1 MLVFSDVRKSYRNL
15 EVLKGLTLSVPR
27 GSLFGLMGQNGA
39 GKTTLLR
46 IAAGLLAP
54 DSGELLVGGIDVRQR
69 PEEAKRL
76 IGFVP
81 DGFGAYDNMSVL
93 EYMSF
98 FASCFGL
105 GGRNARLR
113 NEELLRRVGL
123 FERRDSL
130 VTELSKGM
138 QQRLSLARA
147 LIHDPELLVLDEP
160 TSGLDPLAR
169 GELLDMLSE
178 FMTSER
184 HSVLFSTH
192 ITSDLDRIADMVTI
206 LDAGRVIAS
215 GSRDD
220 LLEMWVMVRGGVA
233 DLTDD
238 LSSRVRGLRRHSVGW
253 EGLLPAADLG
263 LCGPGVVAEAPSIE
277 ELLVHLAKEY
287 KDA

>member
-1 MLVFSDVRKSYRNL
+1 MNDDSPLKLQGITKNYKEFHLGPIDL
-15 EVLKGLTLSVPR
+15 EVPR
-27 GSLFGLMGQNGA
+27 GYVMGLVGANGA
-39 GKTTLLR
+39 GKTTAIK
-46 IAAGLLAP
+46 IALGAVLPGNGVVRLIDKSRVGVVLDQPPWPSSWRVRDIAK
-54 DSGELLVGGIDVRQR
+54 LVGPFYPDWNQR
-69 PEEAKRL
+69 V
-76 IGFVP
+76 F
-81 DGFGAYDNMSVL
+81 
-93 EYMSF
+93 
-98 FASCFGL
+98 
-105 GGRNARLR
+105 
-113 NEELLRRVGL
+113 EELCGWAGVSWRLKVKEFSR
-123 FERRDSL
+123 
-130 VTELSKGM
+130 GM
-138 QQRLSLARA
+138 GMKMQLAVA
-147 LIHDPELLVLDEP
+147 LAHEAELLVLDEP

>member
-1 MLVFSDVRKSYRNL
+1 MNDDSPLKLQGITKNYQEFHLGPIDL
-15 EVLKGLTLSVPR
+15 EVPR
-27 GSLFGLMGQNGA
+27 GYVMGLVGANGA
-39 GKTTLLR
+39 GKTTAIK
-46 IAAGLLAP
+46 IALGAVLPGNGVVRLIDKSRVGVVLDQPPWPSSWRVRDIAK
-54 DSGELLVGGIDVRQR
+54 LVGPFYPDWNQR
-69 PEEAKRL
+69 V
-76 IGFVP
+76 F
-81 DGFGAYDNMSVL
+81 
-93 EYMSF
+93 
-98 FASCFGL
+98 
-105 GGRNARLR
+105 
-113 NEELLRRVGL
+113 EELCGWAGVSWRLKVKEFSR
-123 FERRDSL
+123 
-130 VTELSKGM
+130 GM
-138 QQRLSLARA
+138 GMKMQLAVA
-147 LIHDPELLVLDEP
+147 LAHEAELLVLDEP

-215 GSRDD
+215 GSRED
-220 LLEMWVMVRGGVA
+220 LLETWVMVRGGVA
-233 DLTDD
+233 DLTDG

>member
-1 MLVFSDVRKSYRNL
+1 MNDDSPLKLQGITKNYQEFHLGPIDL
-15 EVLKGLTLSVPR
+15 EVPR
-27 GSLFGLMGQNGA
+27 GYVMGLVGANGA
-39 GKTTLLR
+39 GKTTAIK
-46 IAAGLLAP
+46 IALGAVLPGNGVVRLIDKSRVGVVLDQPPWPSSWRVRDIAK
-54 DSGELLVGGIDVRQR
+54 LVGPFYPDWNQR
-69 PEEAKRL
+69 V
-76 IGFVP
+76 F
-81 DGFGAYDNMSVL
+81 
-93 EYMSF
+93 
-98 FASCFGL
+98 
-105 GGRNARLR
+105 
-113 NEELLRRVGL
+113 EELCGWAGVSWRLKVKEFSR
-123 FERRDSL
+123 
-130 VTELSKGM
+130 GM
-138 QQRLSLARA
+138 GMKMQLAVA
-147 LIHDPELLVLDEP
+147 LAHEAELLVLDEP

-263 LCGPGVVAEAPSIE
+263 LCGPGVVAETPSIE
-277 ELLVHLAKEY
+277 ELLVHLAKER

>member
-1 MLVFSDVRKSYRNL
+1 MNDDSPLKLQGITKNYKEFHLGPIDL
-15 EVLKGLTLSVPR
+15 EVPR
-27 GSLFGLMGQNGA
+27 GYVMGLVGANGA
-39 GKTTLLR
+39 GKTTAIK
-46 IAAGLLAP
+46 IALGAVLPGNGVVRLIDKSRVGVVLDQPPWPSSWRVRDIAK
-54 DSGELLVGGIDVRQR
+54 LVGPFYPDWNQR
-69 PEEAKRL
+69 V
-76 IGFVP
+76 F
-81 DGFGAYDNMSVL
+81 
-93 EYMSF
+93 
-98 FASCFGL
+98 
-105 GGRNARLR
+105 
-113 NEELLRRVGL
+113 EELCGWAGVSWRLKVKEFSR
-123 FERRDSL
+123 
-130 VTELSKGM
+130 GM
-138 QQRLSLARA
+138 GMKMQIAVALAHEA
-147 LIHDPELLVLDEP
+147 ELLVLDEP

>member
-1 MLVFSDVRKSYRNL
+1 MNDDSPLKLQGITKNYKEFHLGPIDL
-15 EVLKGLTLSVPR
+15 EVPR
-27 GSLFGLMGQNGA
+27 GYVMGLVGANGA
-39 GKTTLLR
+39 GKTTTIKIALGAVLPGNGAAHLIDKSRVGVVLDRPYWPSSWRVRDISRLL
-46 IAAGLLAP
+46 GPFYP
-54 DSGELLVGGIDVRQR
+54 DWNQR
-69 PEEAKRL
+69 V
-76 IGFVP
+76 F
-81 DGFGAYDNMSVL
+81 
-93 EYMSF
+93 
-98 FASCFGL
+98 
-105 GGRNARLR
+105 
-113 NEELLRRVGL
+113 EELCEWAGV
-123 FERRDSL
+123 S
-130 VTELSKGM
+130 
-138 QQRLSLARA
+138 QRLKAKEFSRGMGMKMQLAVA
-147 LIHDPELLVLDEP
+147 LAHGAELLVLDEP

-169 GELLDMLSE
+169 GELLDKLSE

-192 ITSDLDRIADMVTI
+192 ITTDLDRIADMVTI

>member
-1 MLVFSDVRKSYRNL
+1 MNDDSPLKLQGITKNYKEFHLGPIDL
-15 EVLKGLTLSVPR
+15 EVPR
-27 GSLFGLMGQNGA
+27 GYVMGLVGANGA
-39 GKTTLLR
+39 GKTTAIK
-46 IAAGLLAP
+46 IALGAVLPGNGVVRLIDKSRVGVVLDQPPWPSSWRVRDIAK
-54 DSGELLVGGIDVRQR
+54 LVGPFYPDWDQR
-69 PEEAKRL
+69 V
-76 IGFVP
+76 F
-81 DGFGAYDNMSVL
+81 
-93 EYMSF
+93 
-98 FASCFGL
+98 
-105 GGRNARLR
+105 
-113 NEELLRRVGL
+113 EELCGWAGVSWRLKVKEFSR
-123 FERRDSL
+123 
-130 VTELSKGM
+130 GM
-138 QQRLSLARA
+138 GMKMQLAVA
-147 LIHDPELLVLDEP
+147 LAHEAELLVLDEP

-215 GSRDD
+215 GSRED
-220 LLEMWVMVRGGVA
+220 LLETWVMVRGGVA

-277 ELLVHLAKEY
+277 ELLVHLAKER